1 MKKVLSILALALLA
15 PFFAQAQE
23 TGLRFGLKIKPLV
36 TMTRMMNADK
46 EVITDETK
54 PKSRM
59 GFGGGLMV
67 DYFFTENAGFQT
79 GLEITSRG
87 IRQEYS
93 EPDFGFNVEATQNL
107 TTVEIPLAFKMR
119 SNEIG
124 NGIFIRGL
132 FGSSLNILTGA
143 RASTEINGSVNET
156 RSRDNLSPLVADFL
170 VGAGVEWNVNNVG
183 TLDFG
188 LSYHHGLGNINKRE
202 DKENDDYFRMNYLA
216 LDLGFLF

>member
-1 MKKVLSILALALLA
+1 MKKVLFVLAFALAV
-15 PFFAQAQE
+15 PFMTQAQD
-23 TGLRFGLKIKPLV
+23 TGLRFGLKIKPLIS
-36 TMTRMMNADK
+36 MTRLMDADK
-46 EVITDETK
+46 EVITDDTK
-54 PKSRM
+54 PKGRV

-87 IRQEYS
+87 YRQEYTDS
-93 EPDFGFNVEATQNL
+93 DFGFNVKTTQSL

-143 RASTEINGSVNET
+143 RTSTEINGSVNET

-188 LSYHHGLGNINKRE
+188 LNYHHGLGNINKRE
-202 DKENDDYFRMNYLA
+202 DKDLEPFLRMNYIA